1 MKVLY
6 LVRHGQTLFNEQ
18 HKIQGWCD
26 SPLTKLGIYQATK
39 ARDYFKENNITF
51 TNAFSSTAERTSD
64 TLEIITDITYKRIK
78 DLREWNFGTLEGES
92 EALNPPLPYKDFFK
106 QYDGETQDELI
117 ERICACVK
125 EIMDGVEENGK
136 VLIVSHG
143 AAIANFTRAHQSNWK
158 VQLNQ
163 RIGNCC
169 VLKFEYEND
178 TFSLVE
184 IINHEFS
191 DFEGK

>member
-51 TNAFSSTAERTSD
+51 THAFSSTAERTSD

-125 EIMDGVEENGK
+125 EIMDGVEENSK